1 MWGIEIMSDVEKD
14 VNEQDIDHIVALLD
28 HMNETGVSRLKVQ
41 VSDTLQDGETKR
53 VYHHGRCDVGSPWA
67 RGEAFDVL
75 ETE

>member
-41 VSDTLQDGETKR
+41 VSDTLQAGETKR